1 MSELDPET
9 GVFRQKYFFRDVPA
23 QRIPITSK
31 FARRL
36 AGYTLIERDLRA
48 VHGWLEQIFE
58 LSKSQLAEEKR
69 VGTSLTNQI
78 LKIALHLLCLSRR

>member
-1 MSELDPET
+1 MSDKRPMKMPQLTDRPGWTEMSELDPET
-9 GVFRQKYFFRDVPA
+9 GVFRQKYFFREVPA

-48 VHGWLEQIFE
+48 VDGWLEQIFE
-58 LSKSQLAEEKR
+58 LSKC
-69 VGTSLTNQI
+69 N
-78 LKIALHLLCLSRR
+78 